1 MENWNQ
7 VAKYEQISAN
17 SYRTAIEKMEAYTS
31 GVEAAQK
38 RLTASMEKLA
48 LWFNNFG
55 VLEGLYNTA
64 ATLVDNMAIFS
75 AALLASAIA
84 LDKGMAFTL
93 LGNGVGKLT
102 SILGNVGAMF
112 SGIGNLGADKN
123 YFKNLLGLN
132 FAEGSATSLSVVRE
146 MYSSALGRA
155 TVALT
160 ADEKA
165 IYDNIQSTLLSTS
178 ADTRKTLATHM
189 LTNSLTE
196 NDISLLEDTQLEQ
209 LLTAVT
215 GESVDARKTRL
226 AAEANYTQALRQET
240 VNLLNGKIVTKGNTI
255 SEVTK
260 VMRTNLND
268 STTRTGASLAASGIG
283 NIVGMFAGGWSG
295 GAIGNL
301 IGGASGQTIGTML
314 NSILGGKAGGNLIGG
329 LTSLKGYRNKKNNI
343 DIEADK
349 IFDTTYKTVFAQK
362 QQELREYV
370 SLLIG
375 DTGAFIDED
384 SIISQAQEAASNAA
398 KQAAIAF
405 TQSSEQNLKDS
416 ILEAFGGPIGLASIG
431 LQIGM
436 AVWSAYLKAQDEAL
450 KHAQEKFKEAN
461 DKYAEALN
469 ASIKTDKY
477 DKLAQGVDYLGRNI
491 SLTDEESHEFL
502 TL

>member
-17 SYRTAIEKMEAYTS
+17 SYGTAIEKMEAYTS

-75 AALLASAIA
+75 AALLASAMA

-155 TVALT
+155 TVALS

-165 IYDNIQSTLLSTS
+165 IYDNIQSTLLSTN
-178 ADTRKTLATHM
+178 ADTRKTLASHM

-196 NDISLLEDTQLEQ
+196 NDISLLDNTQLEQ
-209 LLTAVT
+209 LLTATT
-215 GESVDARKTRL
+215 GETVDVRKTRL
-226 AAEANYTQALRQET
+226 AAEADYT
-240 VNLLNGKIVTKGNTI
+240 
-255 SEVTK
+255 
-260 VMRTNLND
+260 
-268 STTRTGASLAASGIG
+268 
-283 NIVGMFAGGWSG
+283 
-295 GAIGNL
+295 
-301 IGGASGQTIGTML
+301 
-314 NSILGGKAGGNLIGG
+314 
-329 LTSLKGYRNKKNNI
+329 
-343 DIEADK
+343 
-349 IFDTTYKTVFAQK
+349 
-362 QQELREYV
+362 
-370 SLLIG
+370 
-375 DTGAFIDED
+375 
-384 SIISQAQEAASNAA
+384 
-398 KQAAIAF
+398 
-405 TQSSEQNLKDS
+405 
-416 ILEAFGGPIGLASIG
+416 
-431 LQIGM
+431 
-436 AVWSAYLKAQDEAL
+436 
-450 KHAQEKFKEAN
+450 
-461 DKYAEALN
+461 
-469 ASIKTDKY
+469 
-477 DKLAQGVDYLGRNI
+477 
-491 SLTDEESHEFL
+491 
-502 TL
+502 

>member
-17 SYRTAIEKMEAYTS
+17 SYGTAIEKMEAYTS

-146 MYSSALGRA
+146 MYSYVLGRA

-165 IYDNIQSTLLSTS
+165 IYDNIESTL
-178 ADTRKTLATHM
+178 
-189 LTNSLTE
+189 
-196 NDISLLEDTQLEQ
+196 
-209 LLTAVT
+209 
-215 GESVDARKTRL
+215 
-226 AAEANYTQALRQET
+226 
-240 VNLLNGKIVTKGNTI
+240 
-255 SEVTK
+255 
-260 VMRTNLND
+260 
-268 STTRTGASLAASGIG
+268 
-283 NIVGMFAGGWSG
+283 
-295 GAIGNL
+295 
-301 IGGASGQTIGTML
+301 
-314 NSILGGKAGGNLIGG
+314 
-329 LTSLKGYRNKKNNI
+329 
-343 DIEADK
+343 
-349 IFDTTYKTVFAQK
+349 
-362 QQELREYV
+362 
-370 SLLIG
+370 
-375 DTGAFIDED
+375 
-384 SIISQAQEAASNAA
+384 
-398 KQAAIAF
+398 
-405 TQSSEQNLKDS
+405 
-416 ILEAFGGPIGLASIG
+416 
-431 LQIGM
+431 
-436 AVWSAYLKAQDEAL
+436 
-450 KHAQEKFKEAN
+450 
-461 DKYAEALN
+461 
-469 ASIKTDKY
+469 
-477 DKLAQGVDYLGRNI
+477 
-491 SLTDEESHEFL
+491 
-502 TL
+502 